1 MLIIF
6 SPRQLTQRSMFYQQL
21 GQLLAA
27 GITVINALE
36 MLSRNPPSRSYREPI
51 RQILQQISQ
60 GGNVTDAMQSLGK
73 WTPAFDLAMVHAGE
87 SSGRLDII
95 FRMLAGYY
103 AERAAM
109 ARQMIS
115 DLAYPVFLLH
125 FSVLIFAFIAW
136 FQNASTISLL
146 TQTLGVLLP
155 LYAVVFFMVYASQ
168 SRHGEAWRSF
178 LEKILSPVPLL
189 GTARHSIALSRLAAA
204 LEALINS
211 GVRIIEAWQ
220 LAATASGSPML
231 YRTVKSWKGELEAG
245 RTPSEMVSQSRQFPE
260 VFANLYHS
268 GEISGQLDESLRRL
282 HDYYHEEGTRKMRFI
297 SQWVPK
303 IIYLAIALII
313 AFRIVSFYMGY
324 FNEVNKAIGP

>member
-1 MLIIF
+1 MPIIF
-6 SPRQLTQRSMFYQQL
+6 SPRQLNQRSQFYQQL

-36 MLSRNPPSRSYREPI
+36 MLSRKPPSRSYREPV
-51 RQILQQISQ
+51 RQILKHISQ
-60 GGNVTDAMQSLGK
+60 GGNVTDALQQLGK

-87 SSGRLDII
+87 SSGRLDVI

-103 AERAAM
+103 AERAALL
-109 ARQMIS
+109 RQLIS

-125 FSVLIFAFIAW
+125 FSILIFAVVAW
-136 FQNASTISLL
+136 FQSASAISLL
-146 TQTLGVLLP
+146 TQTLGILLP
-155 LYAVVFFMVYASQ
+155 LYGAVFLSIYASQ

-178 LEKILSPVPLL
+178 VERILHPIPML

-211 GVRIIEAWQ
+211 GVRIIEAWE
-220 LAATASGSPML
+220 LAATASGSPAL
-231 YRTVKSWKGELEAG
+231 YRTVMSWKPELAAG
-245 RTPSEMVSQSRQFPE
+245 RTPSEMVSESRQFPE

-282 HDYYHEEGTRKMRFI
+282 HDYYQEEGTRKMRFI

-303 IIYLAIALII
+303 IIYLAVALMI
-313 AFRIVSFYMGY
+313 AFRVVSFYIGY
-324 FNEVNKAIGP
+324 FNEVKKAIGP

>member
-1 MLIIF
+1 MPIIF

-21 GQLLAA
+21 GQLLSA

-51 RQILQQISQ
+51 RQILKQISE

-125 FSVLIFAFIAW
+125 FSILIFAVIAW
-136 FQNASTISLL
+136 FQSASTASL
-146 TQTLGVLLP
+146 
-155 LYAVVFFMVYASQ
+155 
-168 SRHGEAWRSF
+168 
-178 LEKILSPVPLL
+178 
-189 GTARHSIALSRLAAA
+189 
-204 LEALINS
+204 
-211 GVRIIEAWQ
+211 
-220 LAATASGSPML
+220 
-231 YRTVKSWKGELEAG
+231 
-245 RTPSEMVSQSRQFPE
+245 
-260 VFANLYHS
+260 
-268 GEISGQLDESLRRL
+268 
-282 HDYYHEEGTRKMRFI
+282 
-297 SQWVPK
+297 
-303 IIYLAIALII
+303 
-313 AFRIVSFYMGY
+313 
-324 FNEVNKAIGP
+324 